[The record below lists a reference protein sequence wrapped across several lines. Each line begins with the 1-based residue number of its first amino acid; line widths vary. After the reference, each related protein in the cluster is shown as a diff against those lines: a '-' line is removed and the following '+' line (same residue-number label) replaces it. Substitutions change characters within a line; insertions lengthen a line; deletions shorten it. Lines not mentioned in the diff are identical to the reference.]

1 MKKVFIYARV
11 STDKQETDRQIDDLR
26 LHCERNGYQVIQEY
40 KEHISATKSLEK
52 RQHLIDEVARSGADI
67 FLAQDLSRFSRNVK
81 VGLQIKDELH
91 KAGVC
96 LEFTETGLKSLN
108 DDGTPNP
115 MAQMV
120 FVCLMN
126 VHEMENATKKEMI
139 KSGLRRAVE
148 KGKTLGRPKGSTE
161 NLVKK
166 YPKVVSYL
174 KHHSIRETSRLTS
187 KPKSLVQRVRQQMVA

>member
-11 STDKQETDRQIDDLR
+11 STDKQETDRQINDLR

-52 RQHLIDEVARSGADI
+52 RQHLIDEVVKSGADI

-108 DDGTPNP
+108 ENGTSNP

-126 VHEMENATKKEMI
+126 VYEMENATKKEMI
-139 KSGLRRAVE
+139 KSGLRKAVE
-148 KGKTLGRPKGSTE
+148 RGKTLGRPKGSKE
-161 NLVKK
+161 NLIKK
-166 YPKVVSYL
+166 YPKVVGYL
-174 KHHSIRETSRLTS
+174 KNHSVRETSRLTS

>member
-11 STDKQETDRQIDDLR
+11 STDKQETERQLDDLR
-26 LHCERNGYQVIQEY
+26 LHCQRNGYQVIQEY
-40 KEHISATKSLEK
+40 QEHISATKSLEK
-52 RQHLIDEVARSGADI
+52 RRHLIDEVVKSGADV

-91 KAGVC
+91 RAGIC
-96 LEFTETGLKSLN
+96 LEFAETGLKSLN
-108 DDGTPNP
+108 EDGTPNP

-126 VHEMENATKKEMI
+126 VYEMENATKKEMI

-148 KGKTLGRPKGSTE
+148 RGKTLGRPKGSKE
-161 NLVKK
+161 NLLKK
-166 YPKVVSYL
+166 YPKIVSYL
-174 KHHSIRETSRLTS
+174 KNHSIRETSRLAS

>member
-11 STDKQETDRQIDDLR
+11 STDRQETDRQIDDLR
-26 LHCERNGYQVIQEY
+26 LHCQRNGYEVVKEY

-52 RQHLIDEVARSGADI
+52 RHHLIDEVIKSGADI

-81 VGLQIKDELH
+81 VGLQIKDKLH
-91 KAGVC
+91 DNGIC
-96 LEFTETGLKSLN
+96 LEFTQTGLKSLN

-126 VHEMENATKKEMI
+126 VYEMENATKKEMI
-139 KSGLRRAVE
+139 KSGLRKAIER
-148 KGKTLGRPKGSTE
+148 GKTLGRPKGSTE
-161 NLVKK
+161 NLLKK
-166 YPKVVSYL
+166 YPKVVTYL
-174 KHHSIRETSRLTS
+174 QSHSVRETSRLAS
-187 KPKSLVQRVRQQMVA
+187 KPKSLVQRVRQQMVV